1 MSESPRQQQHKRLPA
16 TRESHF
22 GWLRRPSR
30 GRKYPP
36 RNPFRPS
43 GEKHSFQKS
52 RMIALPPLSLSLSR
66 ISSTMERCT
75 RVQLSKHRHE
85 SNIGARHRV
94 IPTRLSIIA
103 IAGCVNIG
111 LKGFTVIVFTHNPC
125 SRSRF
130 PGNEL
135 SGELSTS
142 LLGRVVP
149 ITNPDYGLWWIS
161 FEPTRFRGCA
171 PSTGIG
177 GGERES
183 LTRRDN
189 RFAGVFGI
197 TLTRWP
203 G

>member
-1 MSESPRQQQHKRLPA
+1 MSESPRQQQHKRLPT

-30 GRKYPP
+30 ETPSTKPLSPRWWKTLFPEIEDDRSPP
-36 RNPFRPS
+36 S
-43 GEKHSFQKS
+43 
-52 RMIALPPLSLSLSR
+52 LSLSLSR